1 MVMIERRYNGPPD
14 SGNGGWSAGTFA
26 ALVDRPAG
34 TVVTL
39 RQPPPL
45 DTPLSVVR
53 DADSVRVYTPDGA
66 LVADAAPSE
75 VDADLVEPVDFT
87 VATDAARRYPGLV
100 DHPFPTCFV
109 CGPSRAVGDGLRL
122 FPGHVEP
129 GRTATPWTVPADVS
143 PTTIWAALD
152 CPGGWSVDLQ
162 TRPYVLGRMALRLD
176 DLPRPGD
183 GCVIMGQHLASVGR
197 KATVATTL
205 YGPSGEPLA
214 RSLATW
220 IAIA

>member
-1 MVMIERRYNGPPD
+1 MVMIERRYNGPAD

-45 DTPLSVVR
+45 DTPFSVVR
-53 DADSVRVYTPDGA
+53 AGASVRVYTPDGA
-66 LVADAAPSE
+66 LVADAEPAE
-75 VDADLVEPVDFT
+75 FDADLVEPVDF
-87 VATDAARRYPGLV
+87 ATANIAAKRYPGLV
-100 DHPFPTCFV
+100 NHPFPTCFV
-109 CGPSRAVGDGLRL
+109 CGPARSVGDGLRL
-122 FPGHVEP
+122 SPGHVEP
-129 GRTATPWTVPADVS
+129 GRTATPWIVPADVS
-143 PTTIWAALD
+143 PTMVWAALD
-152 CPGGWSVDLQ
+152 CPGGWSVDMEA
-162 TRPYVLGRMALRLD
+162 RPYVLGRMALRLD
-176 DLPRPGD
+176 GVPRPGD
-183 GCVIMGQHLASVGR
+183 ECVIMGQRLTSEGR

-205 YGPSGEPLA
+205 YGPTGDALA

>member
-14 SGNGGWSAGTFA
+14 TGNGGWSAGTFA

-45 DTPLSVVR
+45 DTPLTVVR
-53 DADSVRVYTPDGA
+53 DGDSVRVYTPDGA
-66 LVADAAPSE
+66 TLADAEPTD
-75 VDADLVEPVDFT
+75 VDATLVTPVDFEA
-87 VATDAARRYPGLV
+87 ATNAAKRYPGLV

-109 CGPSRAVGDGLRL
+109 CGPARAVGDGLRL

-129 GRTATPWTVPADVS
+129 GRTATPWIVPPDVS
-143 PTTIWAALD
+143 STMVWAALD
-152 CPGGWSVDLQ
+152 CPGGWSVDLE
-162 TRPYVLGRMALRLD
+162 TRPYVLGRMALRLHGV
-176 DLPRPGD
+176 PRPSD
-183 GCVIMGQHLASVGR
+183 ECVIMGQRLTSEGR

-205 YGPSGEPLA
+205 YGPSGDPLA

>member
-14 SGNGGWSAGTFA
+14 TGNGGWSAGTFA

-53 DADSVRVYTPDGA
+53 ASDSVRVYAPDGA
-66 LVADAAPSE
+66 LVADAEPAE
-75 VDADLVEPVDFT
+75 VDADVVAPVDF
-87 VATDAARRYPGLV
+87 ATATNAAKRYPGLV

-109 CGPSRAVGDGLRL
+109 CGPARAIGDGLRL
-122 FPGHVEP
+122 SPGHVEP
-129 GRTATPWTVPADVS
+129 GRTATPWIVPAGVS
-143 PTTIWAALD
+143 PTMVWAALD
-152 CPGGWSVDLQ
+152 CPGGWSVDLE
-162 TRPYVLGRMALRLD
+162 TRPYVLGRMALRID
-176 DLPRPGD
+176 GVPRPGD
-183 GCVIMGQHLASVGR
+183 ECVIMGQRLTSEGR
-197 KATVATTL
+197 KATVGTTL
-205 YGPSGEPLA
+205 YGPSGDPLA

>member
-14 SGNGGWSAGTFA
+14 TGNGGWSAGTFA

-45 DTPLSVVR
+45 DTQFSVVR
-53 DADSVRVYTPDGA
+53 DADSVRVYTPDGT
-66 LVADAAPSE
+66 LVADAEPADVQ
-75 VDADLVEPVDFT
+75 VDPVAPVDFET
-87 VATDAARRYPGLV
+87 ATNAAKRYPGLV
-100 DHPFPTCFV
+100 KHPFPTCFV
-109 CGPSRAVGDGLRL
+109 CGPARAIGDGLRL
-122 FPGHVEP
+122 SPGHVEP
-129 GRTATPWTVPADVS
+129 GRTATPWIVPADVT
-143 PTTIWAALD
+143 PTMVWAALD
-152 CPGGWSVDLQ
+152 CPGGWSVDLE

-176 DLPRPGD
+176 GVPRPGD
-183 GCVIMGQHLASVGR
+183 ECVIMGQRLTSEGR
-197 KATVATTL
+197 KATVGTTL
-205 YGPSGEPLA
+205 YGPSGDPLV